1 MFGSLSTKIGSVFN
15 AITGNNKFSESNLT
29 SVLSDI
35 REALLDADVPYSVV
49 NDFIDQVKEEVIGQ
63 KVLKSLNPS
72 QHFTK
77 VVHQKIKKF
86 LGDFVV
92 EESALFKIPS
102 KIMVMGLQGSGKT
115 TTISKLSKY
124 ISDLAKKRGKSRRI
138 LLASVDFYRPAA
150 IDQLEILAASVGVDF
165 YRAKSTNII
174 SAVKE
179 IEAFYKSGSYDHIFL
194 DTAGR
199 LHVENSLLKELQE
212 IDTSFGAHYKI
223 LVLDSMTGQESLSVA
238 QAFNSVVPF
247 SYAIFTKMDSDT
259 RGGAA
264 FAFSYVIKKP
274 IIFTGVGE
282 RPEDLEKFNP
292 ERAAGKI
299 LGMGDVL
306 TLVEKAEEKIKVED
320 QEKMAKTLMSGK
332 FNLND
337 FLNQITMIEK
347 MGSFSK
353 LVKYMPNVGGMS
365 LSDSQIEQSERD
377 TKRFKAIIQSMTL
390 KERFNP
396 DLLNGSSKLRIAK
409 GSGSKVEDVNLLLDR
424 FEQSKQFAKILKK
437 YNKFF

>member
-1 MFGSLSTKIGSVFN
+1 
-15 AITGNNKFSESNLT
+15 
-29 SVLSDI
+29 VLI
-35 REALLDADVPYSVV
+35 
-49 NDFIDQVKEEVIGQ
+49 FIEQNQ
-63 KVLKSLNPS
+63 
-72 QHFTK
+72 Q
-77 VVHQKIKKF
+77 
-86 LGDFVV
+86 
-92 EESALFKIPS
+92 
-102 KIMVMGLQGSGKT
+102 
-115 TTISKLSKY
+115 IS
-124 ISDLAKKRGKSRRI
+124 
-138 LLASVDFYRPAA
+138 YRP
-150 IDQLEILAASVGVDF
+150 L
-165 YRAKSTNII
+165 RK
-174 SAVKE
+174 

>member
-179 IEAFYKSGSYDHIFL
+179 NRGFL
-194 DTAGR
+194 
-199 LHVENSLLKELQE
+199 
-212 IDTSFGAHYKI
+212 
-223 LVLDSMTGQESLSVA
+223 
-238 QAFNSVVPF
+238 
-247 SYAIFTKMDSDT
+247 
-259 RGGAA
+259 
-264 FAFSYVIKKP
+264 
-274 IIFTGVGE
+274 
-282 RPEDLEKFNP
+282 
-292 ERAAGKI
+292 
-299 LGMGDVL
+299 
-306 TLVEKAEEKIKVED
+306 
-320 QEKMAKTLMSGK
+320 
-332 FNLND
+332 
-337 FLNQITMIEK
+337 
-347 MGSFSK
+347 
-353 LVKYMPNVGGMS
+353 
-365 LSDSQIEQSERD
+365 
-377 TKRFKAIIQSMTL
+377 
-390 KERFNP
+390 
-396 DLLNGSSKLRIAK
+396 
-409 GSGSKVEDVNLLLDR
+409 
-424 FEQSKQFAKILKK
+424 
-437 YNKFF
+437 